1 MSDFSFIDNIGWLK
15 PFIIELNK
23 YYKCSTSSM
32 SSTST
37 TSTISTSDRIVMLFE
52 DLLDKIDQ
60 ENKVKSSADKID
72 QENKVQSSADKI
84 DQENKV
90 KSTADTGDSK
100 IFTNTKI
107 SFQDATEFAIHNLN
121 TIFRNDCFTILHE
134 KHSWINCLNIDN
146 YGKDTMCR
154 VSRGFGN
161 RLVPIGKKF
170 NPIFHDIQY
179 SNVVALANY
188 SYSYLCYC
196 TEIETILKT
205 PSSDYTRFSINNEVD
220 ENMLNRFFIMNLRNI
235 QKTNK
240 TQGPFDDILATY
252 ESNLQIM

>member
-1 MSDFSFIDNIGWLK
+1 
-15 PFIIELNK
+15 
-23 YYKCSTSSM
+23 
-32 SSTST
+32 
-37 TSTISTSDRIVMLFE
+37 MLFE
-52 DLLDKIDQ
+52 DLLDKIDQENKVKSSADKIDQ

-90 KSTADTGDSK
+90 KTTADTGDSK

>member
-23 YYKCSTSSM
+23 YYKCSTSSTTT
-32 SSTST
+32 TST
-37 TSTISTSDRIVMLFE
+37 TSSTSTSDRIVMLFE
-52 DLLDKIDQ
+52 DLLEEIDQ
-60 ENKVKSSADKID
+60 ENRVKSSADK
-72 QENKVQSSADKI
+72 STADK
-84 DQENKV
+84 
-90 KSTADTGDSK
+90 SSADTGDSK

-179 SNVVALANY
+179 SNVVALANH
-188 SYSYLCYC
+188 SYSYLRYC
-196 TEIETILKT
+196 VEIETILKT
-205 PSSDYTRFSINNEVD
+205 PSSDYTRFSINNDVD
-220 ENMLNRFFIMNLRNI
+220 ENTFNRLFIMNLRNI

-252 ESNLQIM
+252 ESNVQIM

>member
-1 MSDFSFIDNIGWLK
+1 MSDFSFIDNVGWLK

-32 SSTST
+32 STTST
-37 TSTISTSDRIVMLFE
+37 TSTTSTSDRIVMLFE
-52 DLLDKIDQ
+52 DLLEEIDQ
-60 ENKVKSSADKID
+60 DNRVKSSADK
-72 QENKVQSSADKI
+72 SSADT
-84 DQENKV
+84 D
-90 KSTADTGDSK
+90 DSK

-161 RLVPIGKKF
+161 RLVPIDKKF

-179 SNVVALANY
+179 SNVVALANH
-188 SYSYLCYC
+188 SYSYLRYC
-196 TEIETILKT
+196 VEIETILKT
-205 PSSDYTRFSINNEVD
+205 PSSDYTRFSINNDVD
-220 ENMLNRFFIMNLRNI
+220 ENTFNRLFIMNLRNI

-252 ESNLQIM
+252 ESNVQNA

>member
-37 TSTISTSDRIVMLFE
+37 TSTTSTSDRIVMLFE
-52 DLLDKIDQ
+52 DLL
-60 ENKVKSSADKID
+60 EEID
-72 QENKVQSSADKI
+72 QENKVQSSAD
-84 DQENKV
+84 
-90 KSTADTGDSK
+90 TGDSN

-107 SFQDATEFAIHNLN
+107 TFQDAIEFAIHNLN

-179 SNVVALANY
+179 NNVVALANY
-188 SYSYLCYC
+188 SYRYLCYSVK
-196 TEIETILKT
+196 IETILKT
-205 PSSDYTRFSINNEVD
+205 PSSDYTRFSINNDNDVD
-220 ENMLNRFFIMNLRNI
+220 ENTFNRLFIMNLRNI

-252 ESNLQIM
+252 ESNVQIM

>member
-23 YYKCSTSSM
+23 YYKCSTSS
-32 SSTST
+32 TST
-37 TSTISTSDRIVMLFE
+37 TSTTSTSDRIVMLFE
-52 DLLDKIDQ
+52 DLL
-60 ENKVKSSADKID
+60 EEID
-72 QENKVQSSADKI
+72 QENKVQLSADKS
-84 DQENKV
+84 
-90 KSTADTGDSK
+90 STDTGDSK

-107 SFQDATEFAIHNLN
+107 SFQDAIEFAIHNLN
-121 TIFRNDCFTILHE
+121 TIFRKDCFTILNE

-170 NPIFHDIQY
+170 NPIFHNIQY
-179 SNVVALANY
+179 SNVVALANH
-188 SYSYLCYC
+188 SYSYLRYC
-196 TEIETILKT
+196 VEIETILKT

-240 TQGPFDDILATY
+240 NQGPFDDILATY
-252 ESNLQIM
+252 ESNVQNV

>member
-32 SSTST
+32 TTTST
-37 TSTISTSDRIVMLFE
+37 TSTTSTSDRIVMLFE
-52 DLLDKIDQ
+52 DLLEEIDQ
-60 ENKVKSSADKID
+60 DNRVKSSADK
-72 QENKVQSSADKI
+72 SS
-84 DQENKV
+84 
-90 KSTADTGDSK
+90 ADTGDSK

-170 NPIFHDIQY
+170 NPIFHNIQY
-179 SNVVALANY
+179 SNVVALANH
-188 SYSYLCYC
+188 SYSYLRYC
-196 TEIETILKT
+196 VEIETILKT

-220 ENMLNRFFIMNLRNI
+220 ENMLNRFFIINLRNI

-240 TQGPFDDILATY
+240 NQGPFDDILATY
-252 ESNLQIM
+252 ESNVQNV

>member
-23 YYKCSTSSM
+23 YYKCSTSSI

-37 TSTISTSDRIVMLFE
+37 TSTTSTSDRIVMLFE
-52 DLLDKIDQ
+52 DLLEEIDQ
-60 ENKVKSSADKID
+60 DNRVKSSADI
-72 QENKVQSSADKI
+72 
-84 DQENKV
+84 
-90 KSTADTGDSK
+90 GDSK

-107 SFQDATEFAIHNLN
+107 SFQDATEFAIYNLN
-121 TIFRNDCFTILHE
+121 TIFRKDCFTILNE

-179 SNVVALANY
+179 SNVVALANH
-188 SYSYLCYC
+188 SYSYLRHCA
-196 TEIETILKT
+196 EIETILKT

-220 ENMLNRFFIMNLRNI
+220 ENTFNRFFITKLRNI

-252 ESNLQIM
+252 ESNVQNA

>member
-1 MSDFSFIDNIGWLK
+1 MSDFSFIDNVGWLK

-32 SSTST
+32 STTST
-37 TSTISTSDRIVMLFE
+37 TSTSDRIVMLFE
-52 DLLDKIDQ
+52 DLLEEIDQ
-60 ENKVKSSADKID
+60 DNRVKSSADK
-72 QENKVQSSADKI
+72 SSADT
-84 DQENKV
+84 D
-90 KSTADTGDSK
+90 DSK

-179 SNVVALANY
+179 SNVVALANH
-188 SYSYLCYC
+188 SYSYLRYC
-196 TEIETILKT
+196 AEIETILKT

-252 ESNLQIM
+252 ESNVQNA

>member
-15 PFIIELNK
+15 PFIIELNR

-32 SSTST
+32 SST
-37 TSTISTSDRIVMLFE
+37 STSDRIVMLFE

-60 ENKVKSSADKID
+60 ENRVKSS
-72 QENKVQSSADKI
+72 
-84 DQENKV
+84 
-90 KSTADTGDSK
+90 TDTGDSK

-107 SFQDATEFAIHNLN
+107 SFQDANEFAIHNLN
-121 TIFRNDCFTILHE
+121 TIFRKDCFTILNE
-134 KHSWINCLNIDN
+134 NHSWINCLNIDN

-161 RLVPIGKKF
+161 RLVPIDKKF

-188 SYSYLCYC
+188 SYKYLRYC
-196 TEIETILKT
+196 AEIETILKT
-205 PSSDYTRFSINNEVD
+205 PSSDYTRFSIINNEDD
-220 ENMLNRFFIMNLRNI
+220 ENMFNRLFILNLRNI

-252 ESNLQIM
+252 ESKGTNYVAI

>member
-23 YYKCSTSSM
+23 YYKCSTSS
-32 SSTST
+32 TST
-37 TSTISTSDRIVMLFE
+37 TSTTSTSDRIVMLFE
-52 DLLDKIDQ
+52 DLL
-60 ENKVKSSADKID
+60 EEID
-72 QENKVQSSADKI
+72 QENKVQLSADK
-84 DQENKV
+84 
-90 KSTADTGDSK
+90 SSADTGDSK

-107 SFQDATEFAIHNLN
+107 SFQDAIEFAIHNLN
-121 TIFRNDCFTILHE
+121 TIFRKDCFTILNE

-170 NPIFHDIQY
+170 NPIFHNIQY
-179 SNVVALANY
+179 RNVVALANH
-188 SYSYLCYC
+188 SYSYLRYC
-196 TEIETILKT
+196 VEIETILKT

-220 ENMLNRFFIMNLRNI
+220 ENMLNRFFITNLRNI

-240 TQGPFDDILATY
+240 NQGPFDDILATY
-252 ESNLQIM
+252 ESNVQNV

>member
-37 TSTISTSDRIVMLFE
+37 TSSTSTSDRIVMLFE
-52 DLLDKIDQ
+52 DLL
-60 ENKVKSSADKID
+60 EEID
-72 QENKVQSSADKI
+72 QENKVQSSADI
-84 DQENKV
+84 
-90 KSTADTGDSK
+90 GDSN

-107 SFQDATEFAIHNLN
+107 TFQDAIEFAIHNLN
-121 TIFRNDCFTILHE
+121 TIFRKDCFTILNE
-134 KHSWINCLNIDN
+134 NHSWINCLNIDN

-161 RLVPIGKKF
+161 RFVPIDKKF

-179 SNVVALANY
+179 SNVVALANH
-188 SYSYLCYC
+188 SYSYLRYC
-196 TEIETILKT
+196 VEIETILKT
-205 PSSDYTRFSINNEVD
+205 PSSDYTRFSINNDVD
-220 ENMLNRFFIMNLRNI
+220 ENTFNRLFIMNLRNI

-240 TQGPFDDILATY
+240 NQGPFDDILATY
-252 ESNLQIM
+252 ESNVQIM

>member
-23 YYKCSTSSM
+23 YYKCSTSS
-32 SSTST
+32 TST
-37 TSTISTSDRIVMLFE
+37 TSTTSTSDRIVMLFE
-52 DLLDKIDQ
+52 DLL
-60 ENKVKSSADKID
+60 EEID
-72 QENKVQSSADKI
+72 QENKVQLSADKS
-84 DQENKV
+84 
-90 KSTADTGDSK
+90 STDTGDSK

-121 TIFRNDCFTILHE
+121 TIFRKDCFTILNE

-170 NPIFHDIQY
+170 NPIFHNIQY
-179 SNVVALANY
+179 SNVVALANH
-188 SYSYLCYC
+188 SYSYLRYC
-196 TEIETILKT
+196 VEIETILKT

-220 ENMLNRFFIMNLRNI
+220 ENMLNRFFITNLRNI

-240 TQGPFDDILATY
+240 NQGPFDDILATY
-252 ESNLQIM
+252 ESNVQNV

>member
-23 YYKCSTSSM
+23 YYKCYTSITSS
-32 SSTST
+32 
-37 TSTISTSDRIVMLFE
+37 SDRIVTLFE
-52 DLLDKIDQ
+52 ELLDNIER
-60 ENKVKSSADKID
+60 ENKVPQPSTDKNKVPQPSAD
-72 QENKVQSSADKI
+72 S
-84 DQENKV
+84 
-90 KSTADTGDSK
+90 
-100 IFTNTKI
+100 TKI
-107 SFQDATEFAIHNLN
+107 TFQDATEFAIHNLN
-121 TIFRNDCFTILHE
+121 AIFRNDYFTILNE
-134 KHSWINCLNIDN
+134 SHSWINCLNIDN
-146 YGKDTMCR
+146 YGKDTICR

-179 SNVVALANY
+179 SNIVALANH

-196 TEIETILKT
+196 IEIETMLKT
-205 PSSDYTRFSINNEVD
+205 PSSDYTRFNIDSD
-220 ENMLNRFFIMNLRNI
+220 ENTFNRFFMMNLRNI

-252 ESNLQIM
+252 ESKVQIM